1 MQAVH
6 RFTLLAGSPTQEGVQ
21 RVGPFN
27 KPSGDRFQRDVLVH
41 VNAAYNLARWLVGND
56 HDAEDAVQDASV
68 RAFRAYGSYRG
79 GDTKAWYLAI
89 VRNTSMN
96 LIRSRNRRESHLAG
110 DEDSLMNVPTRSPAP
125 DEAVV
130 KAYDAENLRRAIEA
144 LPAAWREMIILREFE
159 QLSYKELA
167 EVAAVP
173 IGTVMSRLARA
184 RERLHDLLCVEEG

>member
-1 MQAVH
+1 
-6 RFTLLAGSPTQEGVQ
+6 
-21 RVGPFN
+21 
-27 KPSGDRFQRDVLVH
+27 
-41 VNAAYNLARWLVGND
+41 
-56 HDAEDAVQDASV
+56 
-68 RAFRAYGSYRG
+68 
-79 GDTKAWYLAI
+79 
-89 VRNTSMN
+89 
-96 LIRSRNRRESHLAG
+96 
-110 DEDSLMNVPTRSPAP
+110 MNVPTRSPAP